1 MPFQSPLFDAARRNN
16 MSINTWTV
24 DDTVSIRKVI
34 ELGVD
39 QITTDEPELVRQL
52 LKEMGVKEKVAE

>member
-1 MPFQSPLFDAARRNN
+1 

-24 DDTVSIRKVI
+24 DDAVSIRKVI